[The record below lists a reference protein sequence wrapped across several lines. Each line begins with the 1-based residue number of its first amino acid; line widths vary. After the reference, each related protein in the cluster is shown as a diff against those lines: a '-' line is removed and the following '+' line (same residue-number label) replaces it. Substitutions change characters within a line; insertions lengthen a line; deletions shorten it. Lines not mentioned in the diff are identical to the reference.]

1 MNNKIDPSLV
11 SLRNRIKA
19 MVDADHWEATRFLS
33 IIKKKFNNLIAK
45 IDQSIEDQ
53 KPVGVP
59 ELSVDQKLVYV
70 SLYHRKGRSLEDWEG
85 VLRTFSSIAPGRNVY
100 KVESGVATFILKS
113 NNTHQQ
119 AYVELAIKDSD
130 IITPSKVV
138 PEIIFA
144 SRETILKPSAFAVE
158 NIRRFVHMGQ
168 SYTWQSGQ
176 LARITDVV

>member
-85 VLRTFSSIAPGRNVY
+85 VLRTFSSIAPGRNV
-100 KVESGVATFILKS
+100 
-113 NNTHQQ
+113 
-119 AYVELAIKDSD
+119 
-130 IITPSKVV
+130 
-138 PEIIFA
+138 
-144 SRETILKPSAFAVE
+144 
-158 NIRRFVHMGQ
+158 
-168 SYTWQSGQ
+168 
-176 LARITDVV
+176 